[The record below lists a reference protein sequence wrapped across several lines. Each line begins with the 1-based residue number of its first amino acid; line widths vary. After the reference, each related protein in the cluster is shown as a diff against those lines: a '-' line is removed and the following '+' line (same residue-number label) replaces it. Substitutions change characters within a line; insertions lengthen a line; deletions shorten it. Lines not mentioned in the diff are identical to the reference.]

1 MKLEHYK
8 HFISTFK
15 KCIQE
20 FKPLNSKIFV
30 GTAAGGLAIV
40 LAIIAFS
47 GTSLI
52 SDVGDGGFSP
62 FQEPEVLPLAIEFH
76 NLSVL
81 EINEKQATLKIEFIV
96 SNPNFK
102 SVMLQRLKYTVFHD
116 DTRIVA
122 GEVGSSPTGFVDTSN
137 YYLILNERPTTIGEK
152 FIVKNTGDAELWEK
166 LEISLVEG
174 KNALNWRITADAFSN
189 LSSLTSGQEN
199 IASFE
204 FTK

>member
-1 MKLEHYK
+1 MKLEYYK

-20 FKPLNSKIFV
+20 AKPLNSKIFV
-30 GTAAGGLAIV
+30 GAAAGGLAIV

-47 GTSLI
+47 GTLL
-52 SDVGDGGFSP
+52 SDVGGGEFAP
-62 FQEPEVLPLAIEFH
+62 FQEPEVLPLQIEFH

-81 EINEKQATLKIEFIV
+81 EISEKQATLDIEFIV

-102 SVMLQRLKYTVFHD
+102 SVMLQRLKYSVFHD

-137 YYLILNERPTTIGEK
+137 YYLILNERPVTLGEK

-174 KNALNWRITADAFSN
+174 KNALNWRITAEAYSN

>member
-1 MKLEHYK
+1 MKLEYYK

-15 KCIQE
+15 KCTQE
-20 FKPLNSKIFV
+20 SKPLNSKIFV
-30 GTAAGGLAIV
+30 GAAAGGLGIV

-47 GTSLI
+47 GTLI
-52 SDVGDGGFSP
+52 SDVGGGEFAP
-62 FQEPEVLPLAIEFH
+62 FQEPEVLPLQIEFH

-81 EINEKQATLKIEFIV
+81 EISEKQATLDIEFIV

-137 YYLILNERPTTIGEK
+137 YYLILNERPVTLGEK

-166 LEISLVEG
+166 LEMSLAEG
-174 KNALNWRITADAFSN
+174 KIALNWRITVDAFSN

>member
-1 MKLEHYK
+1 MKLEYYK

-15 KCIQE
+15 KCTQE
-20 FKPLNSKIFV
+20 SKLLNSKIFV
-30 GTAAGGLAIV
+30 GVAAGGLGIV

-47 GTSLI
+47 GTLI
-52 SDVGDGGFSP
+52 SDVGGGEFAP
-62 FQEPEVLPLAIEFH
+62 FQEPEVLPLQIEFH

-81 EINEKQATLKIEFIV
+81 EISEKQATLDIEFIV

-137 YYLILNERPTTIGEK
+137 YFLILNERPVTLGEK
-152 FIVKNTGDAELWEK
+152 FIIKNTGDTELWEK
-166 LEISLVEG
+166 LEVSLAEG
-174 KNALNWRITADAFSN
+174 KNALNWRITAEAYSN